1 MVYKF
6 FDKKS
11 SGSRFKIEIMSNP
24 ELAGKLHKPIIKK
37 FEKRKV
43 YLSFKESI

>member
-6 FDKKS
+6 FDKKAS
-11 SGSRFKIEIMSNP
+11 SCASQEEIIQNE
-24 ELAGKLHKPIIKK
+24 ELAEELLKANIKK

-43 YLSFKESI
+43 

>member
-6 FDKKS
+6 FDKKAS
-11 SGSRFKIEIMSNP
+11 SCASKEEIIQNE
-24 ELAGKLHKPIIKK
+24 ELLKASIKK

-43 YLSFKESI
+43 